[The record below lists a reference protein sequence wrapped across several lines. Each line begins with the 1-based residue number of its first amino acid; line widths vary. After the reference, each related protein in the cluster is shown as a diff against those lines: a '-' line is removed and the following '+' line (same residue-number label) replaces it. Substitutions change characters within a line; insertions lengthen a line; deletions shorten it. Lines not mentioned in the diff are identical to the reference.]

1 MLCVICQDNAEEALG
16 VACSGGGSERHFVCG
31 ECLEQYVRQ
40 ESAEQDITRLSYR
53 EGHILCPLAPK
64 SLSDTRNAHHLT
76 CRNSVHYSPVTLQNL
91 LTQQTY
97 AQYTAALAKVA
108 EQNGYVQSLSTAS
121 QQSQDDEHNAMLAE
135 QIRRLMPDARQ
146 CHQCHHGPIDIY
158 ACSNLQTHHQQRIS
172 SSKSGRH
179 SVINNSCPMC
189 GWFSHTRHDWPK
201 WNGKLVDG
209 VSRPIERKKK
219 PPLILVETFIVSFVL
234 FAVLVYLWS
243 VGDSVYYQ
251 DQFRLS
257 WKIINTIFSP
267 FGRILQFS
275 WHHCVQ
281 HICGGFVTCLKG
293 VECLIHA
300 VTQVL
305 MRVVRAVC
313 SVMVDKILPC
323 VWQSLASGAQVLMSV
338 VRAVCSVMV
347 DKILPYVWQSL
358 ASGAQAVLRVVR
370 AVCSVMVH
378 KILPYVWQSLT
389 LSAQVLMSVVRA
401 VCRVMVDKIFPYV
414 WQSLTLSAQVL
425 MRVVRAVCSV
435 MVHKILPYVWQ
446 SLASGAQV
454 LMRVVR
460 AVCSVMVH
468 KILPY
473 VWQSLASGAQ
483 VLMSVVRAVCSVMVH
498 KILPYVWQSLASGAQ
513 VLLRG
518 GSVVCSIMVHK
529 ILPYVWQSLASGA
542 QVLLRGGSVVCNVTA
557 VSACK
562 ILPFVWQVFTS
573 GTIWLGGIALQGVS
587 AACSFTAFKILPYVW
602 PSLTSMV

>member
-1 MLCVICQDNAEEALG
+1 MHSPTHSLTHSLGLLDTDFRPGAHPSSLLLHTQPKSFLFFSKGVTVEKIWRKRQVESTVACKQYLCTLITFDETCNSHNFAPQHHITHHITQHNTTQHNTTQHNTTQHNTMLCVICQDNAEEALG

-189 GWFSHTRHDWPK
+189 GWFSNTRHDWPK

-219 PPLILVETFIVSFVL
+219 PPLILAETFIISFVL

-257 WKIINTIFSP
+257 WKIMNTIFSP

-293 VECLIHA
+293 VKCLIHA

-305 MRVVRAVC
+305 M
-313 SVMVDKILPC
+313 S
-323 VWQSLASGAQVLMSV
+323 
-338 VRAVCSVMV
+338 
-347 DKILPYVWQSL
+347 
-358 ASGAQAVLRVVR
+358 
-370 AVCSVMVH
+370 
-378 KILPYVWQSLT
+378 
-389 LSAQVLMSVVRA
+389 
-401 VCRVMVDKIFPYV
+401 
-414 WQSLTLSAQVL
+414 
-425 MRVVRAVCSV
+425 
-435 MVHKILPYVWQ
+435 
-446 SLASGAQV
+446 
-454 LMRVVR
+454 VVR

-513 VLLRG
+513 VLMRG
-518 GSVVCSIMVHK
+518 GSVVCSVM
-529 ILPYVWQSLASGA
+529 
-542 QVLLRGGSVVCNVTA
+542 A

-573 GTIWLGGIALQGVS
+573 GTTWLGGIALQGMS
-587 AACSFTAFKILPYVW
+587 GACSFTAFKVLPYVW
-602 PSLTSMV
+602 QSLTSMV